1 MPGVLEEQLSVTTA
15 EQGGEGRGREGGDE
29 GREAMGQV
37 TQGTVGCRKTGAF
50 TPGKWE
56 PERVVGRGEA
66 GPDSASAHW
75 CPLTPERRTDH
86 GVRWDPGDQGR
97 METRSISKDG
107 F

>member
-1 MPGVLEEQLSVTTA
+1 MGPCDYSRA
-15 EQGGEGRGREGGDE
+15 RGREGGGE
-29 GREAMGQV
+29 REETRAGRGWARS
-37 TQGTVGCRKTGAF
+37 CRALWAAGKSGAF

-86 GVRWDPGDQGR
+86 GVRWEPGDQGR
-97 METRSISKDG
+97 METLSISKDG
-107 F
+107 L